1 MKLKKKVKVI
11 LVWIVLIVLNLSL
24 KAYNSHLQAD
34 TELKRLEIENY
45 KVSELSL
52 LKSNEIEPCST
63 SSVKSYMDYRM
74 ITSKTSDQYKFIQE
88 NMEVRNGLL
97 FDQEGYIGV
106 ALGTWFGEIGTR
118 WVFELSSGEVLYTV
132 KVEHKDDKHT
142 INGCEHTNDRSV
154 IEFVVDTETNMFEIG
169 SNGLILEGNFNN
181 HELFNGTIEKVR
193 KETKGN

>member
-1 MKLKKKVKVI
+1 MKLRPQVKVI

-24 KAYNSHLQAD
+24 KAYNIHLQAD

-45 KVSELSL
+45 SVSELSL

-63 SSVKSYMDYRM
+63 SSVKSYMDYRT
-74 ITSKTSDQYKFIQE
+74 ITSKTSDQYKFIQA

-142 INGCEHTNDRSV
+142 INGCEHKNDRSV

-169 SNGLILEGNFNN
+169 SNGLILNGNFNN

>member
-1 MKLKKKVKVI
+1 
-11 LVWIVLIVLNLSL
+11 
-24 KAYNSHLQAD
+24 
-34 TELKRLEIENY
+34 
-45 KVSELSL
+45 
-52 LKSNEIEPCST
+52 
-63 SSVKSYMDYRM
+63 MDYRT
-74 ITSKTSDQYKFIQE
+74 ITSKTSDQYKFIQA

-142 INGCEHTNDRSV
+142 INGCEHKNDRSV

-169 SNGLILEGNFNN
+169 SNGLILNGNFNN

>member
-34 TELKRLEIENY
+34 SELKRLEIENY

-154 IEFVVDTETNMFEIG
+154 IEFVVDTETNQF
-169 SNGLILEGNFNN
+169 
-181 HELFNGTIEKVR
+181 
-193 KETKGN
+193 